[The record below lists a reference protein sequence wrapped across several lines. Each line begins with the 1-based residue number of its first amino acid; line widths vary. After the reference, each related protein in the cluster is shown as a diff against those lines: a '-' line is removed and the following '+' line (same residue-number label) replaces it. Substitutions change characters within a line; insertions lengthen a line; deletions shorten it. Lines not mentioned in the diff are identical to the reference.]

1 MIYQKIRKELFTLW
15 MTGVLMGASITL
27 ISTGYCNEI
36 HWLERPL
43 WLIGIVSLL
52 LFWLSA
58 RRIKEALS
66 SESLSA
72 EVSQETGV

>member
-1 MIYQKIRKELFTLW
+1 MIYKKIRKELFTLW
-15 MTGVLMGASITL
+15 MTGVLMGASATL

-43 WLIGIVSLL
+43 WLIGVVSLL
-52 LFWLSA
+52 LSWLNT

-66 SESLSA
+66 DK
-72 EVSQETGV
+72 